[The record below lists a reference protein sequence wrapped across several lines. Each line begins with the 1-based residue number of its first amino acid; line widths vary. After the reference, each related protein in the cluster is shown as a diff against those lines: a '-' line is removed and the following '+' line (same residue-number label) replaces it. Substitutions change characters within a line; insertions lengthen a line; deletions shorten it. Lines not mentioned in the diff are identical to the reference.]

1 MQIAVLVMMFVMTVR
16 MFGVLTRR
24 SRGRRQDILVADFGR
39 ANPIATCADAT
50 GIWDRHMLKSNL
62 KRGG

>member
-1 MQIAVLVMMFVMTVR
+1 MQIAVFVVMFVMTVR
-16 MFGVLTRR
+16 VFGALTGR
-24 SRGRRQDILVADFGR
+24 SGSRRQDILVADFGR